1 MSLRAHFAKQSP
13 NLQKI
18 ASGKERP
25 RNDITWKITMQEKP
39 KVVVSKTRRT
49 VSAAKE
55 FKFTQADVRAA
66 GTSVASYR
74 ARAWDAFKK
83 HSLPETTQEAWRR
96 TDIHN
101 LPADKFNFPKAGAF
115 EDLPS
120 VREDLLKPLTA
131 DQHGGQ
137 IVLLPGGSKID
148 LDEKLA
154 KKGVI
159 FTDLKTAEQRHPE
172 LLAKLMGKT
181 VNVEEGKF
189 AALAGAFAQNGI
201 VLYVPKGVTV
211 EEPLHSVLWGPGAS
225 LAHISH
231 ILVLVD
237 EGASVTYV
245 HEAASPD
252 ETASSPQGGAASMHA
267 GIVEIQVMQ
276 DASLRFVELQSWG
289 RHVWNFSH
297 ERIRVE
303 RGGNLDWIFGAIG
316 SRLTKNFSELDL
328 TGEGATGRMSGFY
341 FTDGNQHLDHDTQQ
355 NHLAPHTTSDLLF
368 KGALKG
374 RSRSV
379 WQGMIYV
386 APGAQQTDGYQA
398 NRNLVL
404 SDQARADSIP
414 GLEILA
420 DDVRCTHGAT
430 VGKLEA
436 EPLFYLKSRG
446 IPQAEAEKIVVEGFF
461 DPIFQ
466 RIPFE
471 GVRERF
477 QQYIS
482 DKMSV

>member
-1 MSLRAHFAKQSP
+1 
-13 NLQKI
+13 
-18 ASGKERP
+18 
-25 RNDITWKITMQEKP
+25 MQEKP
-39 KVVVSKTRRT
+39 RVVVSRTRRAET
-49 VSAAKE
+49 SAKD
-55 FKFTQADVRAA
+55 FNFTESDIRA
-66 GTSVASYR
+66 GNDSVTSYR
-74 ARAWDAFKK
+74 TIAWNAFKRL
-83 HSLPETTQEAWRR
+83 SLPVNTEEAWRR
-96 TDIHN
+96 TDIHA
-101 LPADKFNFPKAGAF
+101 LPVEKFKLAVDGANEFP
-115 EDLPS
+115 P
-120 VREDLLKPLTA
+120 VREDLLKPLVA

-137 IVLLPGGSKID
+137 IILTPNGVKID
-148 LDEKLA
+148 LEEKLA
-154 KKGVI
+154 KQGVI
-159 FTDLKTAEQRHPE
+159 FTDLRTAEQKYPD
-172 LLAKLMGKT
+172 LLVRMIGKT

-189 AALAGAFAQNGI
+189 AALAGAFAQNGV

-211 EEPLHSVLWGPGAS
+211 EEPLHSVLWGPGAN
-225 LAHISH
+225 LAHVSH

-245 HEAASPD
+245 HESASPD
-252 ETASSPQGGAASMHA
+252 DMASNSMHA
-267 GIVEIQVMQ
+267 GLVEIQVLQ
-276 DASLRFVELQSWG
+276 DASLKFVELQSWG

-303 RGGNLDWIFGAIG
+303 RGGKLDWIFGAIG

-328 TGEGATGRMSGFY
+328 AGEGATGRMSGFY

-374 RSRSV
+374 KSRSV

-386 APGAQQTDGYQA
+386 APGAQKTDGYQA

-404 SDQARADSIP
+404 SEGSRADSIP

-430 VGKLEA
+430 VGKLEQ

-477 QQYIS
+477 QEYIAN
-482 DKMSV
+482 KMA

>member
-1 MSLRAHFAKQSP
+1 
-13 NLQKI
+13 
-18 ASGKERP
+18 
-25 RNDITWKITMQEKP
+25 MQEKP
-39 KVVVSKTRRT
+39 KVTVSRTRRT
-49 VSAAKE
+49 DSTVKE
-55 FKFTQADVRAA
+55 FNFTQADSRAGSDA
-66 GTSVASYR
+66 VAAYR
-74 ARAWDAFKK
+74 ALAWESFKRL
-83 HSLPETTQEAWRR
+83 SLPDTTLEAWRR

-101 LPADKFNFPKAGAF
+101 LPVDKFILPRDGAY

-120 VREDLLKPLTA
+120 VREDLLKPLIA

-137 IVLLPGGSKID
+137 IVLTPGGSKIE
-148 LDEKLA
+148 LTESLA
-154 KKGVI
+154 QKGVI
-159 FTDLKTAEQRHPE
+159 FTDLRTAEQKHPD
-172 LLAKLMGKT
+172 LLAKMLGKT

-189 AALAGAFAQNGI
+189 AALAGAFAQNGV

-211 EEPLHSVLWGPGAS
+211 DEPLHSILWGPGAN
-225 LAHISH
+225 LAHVSH
-231 ILVLVD
+231 VLVLVD

-245 HEAASPD
+245 HESASPD
-252 ETASSPQGGAASMHA
+252 EMGANSMHA
-267 GIVEIQVMQ
+267 GLVEIQVMQ
-276 DASLRFVELQSWG
+276 NASLKFVELQSWG

-297 ERIRVE
+297 ERARVE

-316 SRLTKNFSELDL
+316 SRLTKNFTELDL
-328 TGEGATGRMSGFY
+328 AGEGSTGRMSGFY
-341 FTDGNQHLDHDTQQ
+341 FTDGSQHLDHDTQQ

-374 RSRSV
+374 KSRSV

-386 APGAQQTDGYQA
+386 APGAQKTDGYQA

-477 QQYIS
+477 QQYIA

>member
-1 MSLRAHFAKQSP
+1 
-13 NLQKI
+13 
-18 ASGKERP
+18 
-25 RNDITWKITMQEKP
+25 MQEKP
-39 KVVVSKTRRT
+39 KVVVSKTRRAD
-49 VSAAKE
+49 SAAKGFNFSE
-55 FKFTQADVRAA
+55 ADIRAA
-66 GTSVASYR
+66 GDSVASYR
-74 ARAWDAFKK
+74 TLAWNAFKRL
-83 HSLPETTQEAWRR
+83 SLPVTTEEAWRR

-101 LPADKFNFPKAGAF
+101 LPVDKFKFASDGAF
-115 EDLPS
+115 NDLPF
-120 VREDLLKPLTA
+120 VREDLLKPLTGN
-131 DQHGGQ
+131 QHGGQ
-137 IVLLPGGSKID
+137 IVLTPGGVTIE
-148 LDEKLA
+148 LEEKLSGQ
-154 KKGVI
+154 GVI
-159 FTDLKTAEQRHPE
+159 FTDLKTAEQKHPE
-172 LLAKLMGKT
+172 LLAKMIGKT

-189 AALAGAFAQNGI
+189 SALAGAFARNGV
-201 VLYVPKGVTV
+201 VLYIPKGVTV
-211 EEPLHSVLWGPGAS
+211 EEPLHSVLWGPGAD
-225 LAHISH
+225 LAHVSH

-237 EGASVTYV
+237 DGASVTYV
-245 HEAASPD
+245 HESASPD
-252 ETASSPQGGAASMHA
+252 EIGSNSMHA

-276 DASLRFVELQSWG
+276 DASLKFVELQSWG

-297 ERIRVE
+297 ERARVD
-303 RGGNLDWIFGAIG
+303 RNGKLDWIFGAIG

-328 TGEGATGRMSGFY
+328 VGEGAQGRMSGFY

-374 RSRSV
+374 KSRSV

-386 APGAQQTDGYQA
+386 APGAQKTDGYQA

-404 SDQARADSIP
+404 SDGARADSIP

-430 VGKLEA
+430 VGKLEQ

-477 QQYIS
+477 QEYIA
-482 DKMSV
+482 DKMAS

>member
-1 MSLRAHFAKQSP
+1 
-13 NLQKI
+13 
-18 ASGKERP
+18 
-25 RNDITWKITMQEKP
+25 MQEKP
-39 KVVVSKTRRT
+39 KVTVSRTRRT
-49 VSAAKE
+49 GSTAKDFNFAE
-55 FKFTQADVRAA
+55 SDIRAGKDA
-66 GTSVASYR
+66 FASYR
-74 ARAWDAFKK
+74 ASAWAAFQKN
-83 HSLPETTQEAWRR
+83 SLPDTSMEAWRR

-101 LPADKFNFPKAGAF
+101 LPAEKFKFAEEGAF
-115 EDLPS
+115 NDLPA
-120 VREDLLKPLTA
+120 VREDLLKPLTGDA
-131 DQHGGQ
+131 HGGQ
-137 IVLLPGGSKID
+137 IVLVPGGSTIQ

-159 FTDLKTAEQRHPE
+159 FTDLRTAEEKHSE
-172 LLAKLMGKT
+172 LLAKMLGKT

-189 AALAGAFAQNGI
+189 SALAGAFAQNGV

-211 EEPLHSVLWGPGAS
+211 DEPLHSVLWGPGTDIV
-225 LAHISH
+225 HVSH
-231 ILVLVD
+231 ILVLVE

-252 ETASSPQGGAASMHA
+252 LKGANSMHA

-276 DASLRFVELQSWG
+276 NASLKFVELQSWG

-297 ERIRVE
+297 ERARVE
-303 RGGNLDWIFGAIG
+303 HSGNLDWIFGAIG
-316 SRLTKNFSELDL
+316 SRITKNFSELDL
-328 TGEGATGRMSGFY
+328 AGEGAQGRMSGFY
-341 FTDGNQHLDHDTQQ
+341 FTDGDQHLDHDTQQ
-355 NHLAPHTTSDLLF
+355 NHLAPHCTSDLLF

-374 RSRSV
+374 KSRSV

-386 APGAQQTDGYQA
+386 APGAQKTDGYQA

-404 SDQARADSIP
+404 SDEARADSIP

-430 VGKLEA
+430 VGKLED

-477 QQYIS
+477 QQYIA
-482 DKMSV
+482 DKMS